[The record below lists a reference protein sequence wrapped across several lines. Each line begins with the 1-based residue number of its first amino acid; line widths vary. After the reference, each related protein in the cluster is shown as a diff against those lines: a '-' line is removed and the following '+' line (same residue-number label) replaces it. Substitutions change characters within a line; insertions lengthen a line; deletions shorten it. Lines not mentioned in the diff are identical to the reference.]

1 MRTLGDMGE
10 KAAVNVILSMLAGRG
25 ATGPGDDCAVVDQG
39 DRYLLLTTDMLSER
53 THFPS
58 GMRRMDMGWMAA
70 AVNLSDI
77 AAMGG
82 RPYGV
87 LMAIGAP
94 RDLPEYCLK
103 RIIQG
108 ALDCCDASGTDYLGG
123 DLKEKE
129 ELTMGGLAAGVV
141 RKEGILLRSGAR
153 PGDGIGVLGE
163 VGKAG
168 LGLMQWDRSERDEPA
183 RAALVRPWP
192 MLKEGALLSASGAV
206 HSCMDSSD
214 GLGDCLHSIAIA
226 SGVSMQLRWED
237 VPVYAPLLQEL
248 GERADPKL
256 ISGYGGDYGL
266 VFTYD
271 PEEEETLRRMLGK
284 AFHGIG
290 KVGKGKGVSVTVKGK
305 KRTLERSGYEHFR
318 S

>member
-10 KAAVNVILSMLAGRG
+10 KAAVNVILQMLAGRG

-53 THFPS
+53 THFPD

-87 LMAIGAP
+87 LMALGAP
-94 RDLPEYCLK
+94 RSLPEYCMK

-108 ALDCCDASGTDYLGG
+108 AMDCCDACGTDYLGG
-123 DLKEKE
+123 DLKEKD
-129 ELTMGGLAAGVV
+129 ELTMAGLAAGVV
-141 RKEGILLRSGAR
+141 RKEGILLRSGAK
-153 PGDGIGVLGE
+153 PGDRIGVLGE
-163 VGKAG
+163 VGRAG
-168 LGLMQWDRSERDEPA
+168 LGLLQWDRGEVDDKA
-183 RAALVRPWP
+183 REALVRPWP

-206 HSCMDSSD
+206 RSCMDSSD
-214 GLGDCLHSIAIA
+214 GLGDCLHSIAAA
-226 SGVSMQLRWED
+226 SGVGMQVKWED
-237 VPVYAPLLQEL
+237 VPVYQPLLQEL
-248 GERADPKL
+248 GGRAEARL
-256 ISGYGGDYGL
+256 IAGYGGDYGL

-271 PEEEETLRRMLGK
+271 PEGEETLRRMLGEG
-284 AFHGIG
+284 FHDIG
-290 KVGKGKGVSVTVKGK
+290 KVISGKGVSVTVKGK
-305 KRTLERSGYEHFR
+305 KKALERSGYEHFR